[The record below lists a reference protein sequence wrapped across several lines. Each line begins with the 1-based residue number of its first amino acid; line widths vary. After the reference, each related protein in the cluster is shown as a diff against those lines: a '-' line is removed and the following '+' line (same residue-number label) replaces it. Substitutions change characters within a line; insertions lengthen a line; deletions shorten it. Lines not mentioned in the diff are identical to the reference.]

1 MDPSFTC
8 KIPFDQDHPVTA
20 REILVSKTGLA
31 REKIAEALAKGAV
44 WLSRRNRKSRIR
56 NGSVLLKPGDTLEI
70 NYDPRVLSLVPPLPR
85 LIADR
90 RDYTVWFKPAGLLAQ
105 GSPYGDHCSLLRL
118 AEVHFKGKRQVFLV
132 HRLDREAAGMM
143 LIAHSGKAAAKLS
156 ELFRDNKVVKE
167 YHIEVL
173 GDLQSKKKS
182 GRIELPLDNKPAVT
196 DYIVEAY
203 DQAANVS
210 TVRVLIQTGRT
221 HQIRRHF
228 EMIGHPVM
236 GDPKYGRGNKNREGL
251 KLTAASLKF
260 RCPFSR
266 REVEFRV

>member
-90 RDYTVWFKPAGLLAQ
+90 RDYTVWLSLRVSLPRARLTAITAR
-105 GSPYGDHCSLLRL
+105 CSGWRKCILR
-118 AEVHFKGKRQVFLV
+118 A
-132 HRLDREAAGMM
+132 
-143 LIAHSGKAAAKLS
+143 
-156 ELFRDNKVVKE
+156 
-167 YHIEVL
+167 
-173 GDLQSKKKS
+173 S
-182 GRIELPLDNKPAVT
+182 GRSFSCTGSTARQ
-196 DYIVEAY
+196 
-203 DQAANVS
+203 QA
-210 TVRVLIQTGRT
+210 
-221 HQIRRHF
+221 
-228 EMIGHPVM
+228 
-236 GDPKYGRGNKNREGL
+236 
-251 KLTAASLKF
+251 
-260 RCPFSR
+260 
-266 REVEFRV
+266 